1 MRNKE
6 RLRVAGARKR
16 RDFLC
21 HQVGGLP
28 GDFSPDARPLAGK
41 DGELPLGDFL
51 LGVDLTGGAHSLYA
65 VDFEGKIRRVIDLR
79 IHFHSPFS
87 KVHVTMER
95 SVWPSGVH
103 KLIYIKR
110 RLDMPAHTLE
120 YRSFLKA
127 VRVPR
132 E

>member
-6 RLRVAGARKR
+6 RLRMAGARKR

-21 HQVGGLP
+21 HQVGCLP
-28 GDFSPDARPLAGK
+28 GDFSSNARPLAGK
-41 DGELPLGDFL
+41 DRKLTFGDFL
-51 LGVDLTGGAHSLYA
+51 LGVDLTSRAHPLYA
-65 VDFEGKIRRVIDLR
+65 VDFEGKVRRVIDLR
-79 IHFHSPFS
+79 IHFRSPFS

-95 SVWPSGVH
+95 SVWPPGVH

-127 VRVPR
+127 VRV
-132 E
+132 